1 MVPQIYILSTIGNSI
16 SEIINTNDTPPSIME
31 IIFLPKIYL
40 PILGFIVLFCFQS
53 QLEKKYLKKV
63 DKLWCWRTGLEP
75 DNLCITNAL
84 HPPSCCSSIL
94 LPY

>member
-40 PILGFIVLFCFQS
+40 PILGFIVF
-53 QLEKKYLKKV
+53 
-63 DKLWCWRTGLEP
+63 
-75 DNLCITNAL
+75 
-84 HPPSCCSSIL
+84 IL
-94 LPY
+94 LSISVRKKIFKKG